1 MRNNRGRAPILQ
13 FGEAAALVASR
24 RAAGDRVV
32 FTNGCFD
39 IIHPGHVTILEAA
52 AGMGDFLVVGLNT
65 DDSVRRLKGSGRPV
79 QSLESRAAVLSALR
93 FVDCVVP
100 FGEDTPVELITILEP
115 DVLVKGGDYSPGT
128 VVGADI
134 VTALGGEVRIVPL
147 FPGHSTTGILKGN
160 S

>member
-1 MRNNRGRAPILQ
+1 MRNNRERAPILS
-13 FGEAAALVASR
+13 FVEAAALVACRKAS
-24 RAAGDRVV
+24 GDRVV

-39 IIHPGHVTILEAA
+39 IIHPGHVKILEAA
-52 AGMGDFLVVGLNT
+52 SVMGDFLVVGLNT
-65 DDSVRRLKGSGRPV
+65 DESVKRLKGSRRPV

-100 FGEDTPVELITILEP
+100 FGEDTPLELITLLEP

-147 FPGHSTTGILKGN
+147 FPGHSTTGILEGT